1 MEEKEKKITSN
12 SKSPEG
18 SGNLEVSSQETIS
31 TSELDALI
39 SLLTGEQKIELEKL
53 RENFNDPELFT
64 ERIKETLPEAIARRG
79 KDDQLFAQL
88 LAPTIEETIDSLSK
102 QDPDA
107 LAAKMLPTIRRSVR
121 LIVLETFNDLLTN
134 LNRILDHSFNLSW
147 RLEAWRTGRPFSEI
161 VLAKTLIYR
170 VEQIFLI
177 HTKTGIL
184 LKQVII
190 DNEQASDG
198 DLISGML
205 TAIRDFVHHSFEVE
219 PSETLSNFK
228 VGELSVLIEQDE
240 EVFIAA
246 VVRGLVPAEL
256 NDNLQRTAS
265 LLQMRF
271 GKDLKDFT
279 GDTTPF
285 GEAEGPLKA
294 CLTSN
299 FAKPASRPNFMLWI
313 ALAFISIFLLTLSVS
328 EILRN
333 YNWSQA
339 LNALEGKG
347 GIVVTKAKRTWN
359 TYQLRG
365 LLDPLAERPSDIL
378 LAYGI
383 NPDRIR
389 DSWEAYHT
397 LDETIIL
404 KRVKQAIKPP
414 PSVTLSLQDGILK
427 LTGSVSNSWREVALQ
442 TTQKI
447 IGIERVD
454 TSELYS
460 NQQLDFNAL
469 IQNLESEQLYF
480 KEKSD
485 VLIEGQEDT
494 LNLIKQNFINLHS
507 QSLSLGYDVEV
518 LAIGYGDDFNCKY
531 RGRALAV
538 ARAWHVLENITEDLP
553 IKLNIRI
560 LGLDSMPE
568 YNEESS
574 KVGKV
579 SFKVSF

>member
-12 SKSPEG
+12 PKLPED
-18 SGNLEVSSQETIS
+18 SGHLESSSQAAID
-31 TSELDALI
+31 TSELDSLI
-39 SLLTGEQKIELEKL
+39 SLLTGEQKVELDKL
-53 RENFNDPELFT
+53 RESFNDPELFT

-79 KDDQLFAQL
+79 KDDQMLAQL
-88 LAPTIEETIDSLSK
+88 LAPTIEETIDSLNQ

-107 LAAKMLPTIRRSVR
+107 LAVKMLPTIRRSVR
-121 LIVLETFNDLLTN
+121 LIVLETFNDLVTN
-134 LNRILDHSFNLSW
+134 LNRVLDHSFNFSW
-147 RLEAWRTGRPFSEI
+147 RFEAWRTGRPFGEI

-177 HTKTGIL
+177 HIKTGLL
-184 LKQVII
+184 LKQVIV
-190 DNEQASDG
+190 DDRQAHDG

-205 TAIRDFVHHSFEVE
+205 TAIRDFVQHSFELE

-271 GKDLKDFT
+271 NKELKDFT
-279 GDTTPF
+279 GDTDPF
-285 GEAEGPLKA
+285 EEAENPLKT

-299 FAKPASRPNFMLWI
+299 FEKPSSQPNIMLWI
-313 ALAFISIFLLTLSVS
+313 ALAFISIFLLAFSIN

-333 YNWSQA
+333 YNWSKA
-339 LNALEGKG
+339 LDALESKG
-347 GIVVTKAKRTWN
+347 GIVITQAKRNWN
-359 TYQLRG
+359 TYQLQG

-383 NPDRIR
+383 PPNRIK

-397 LDETIIL
+397 LDKTIIL
-404 KRVKQAIKPP
+404 SRVKKAIEPP
-414 PSVTLSLQDGILK
+414 ANVDVSLQNGTLK
-427 LTGSVSNSWREVALQ
+427 LIGSTSNSWREFALQ

-447 IGIERVD
+447 IGIEKID
-454 TSELYS
+454 TSQLYS
-460 NQQLDFNAL
+460 NQQLDFNSL
-469 IQNLESEQLYF
+469 IQNLESEHLYF

-485 VLIEGQEDT
+485 VLIDGQEDT

-507 QSLSLGYDVEV
+507 QSLSLGYDIKV
-518 LAIGYGDDFNCKY
+518 LAVGYGDDFNCSY
-531 RGRALAV
+531 RARALAV
-538 ARAWHVLENITEDLP
+538 ARAWHILENIAEDLP
-553 IKLNIRI
+553 IKLNMNI
-560 LGLDSMPE
+560 LGLESMPE
-568 YNEESS
+568 DNGELN
-574 KVGKV
+574 KVGRV
-579 SFKVSF
+579 SFKVDF